1 VSCLDGEES
10 EIGALV
16 EERDNSGD
24 WINRLSVS
32 DLVLSPAACYPLYP
46 IVVARGRVPA
56 EGLLFDVGS
65 YCFRRERSHE
75 IGRLRAFQMREF
87 VCVGTNEQALDL
99 QTRWKSR
106 AQNVATLLGL
116 PHTVA
121 PASDPLFGNGGRL
134 TAQSQIQQPLKFELL
149 IPVQSEQPPMSC
161 V

>member
-1 VSCLDGEES
+1 
-10 EIGALV
+10 
-16 EERDNSGD
+16 
-24 WINRLSVS
+24 
-32 DLVLSPAACYPLYP
+32 
-46 IVVARGRVPA
+46 
-56 EGLLFDVGS
+56 
-65 YCFRRERSHE
+65 
-75 IGRLRAFQMREF
+75 AFQMREF

-161 V
+161 VSLNYHCDHFGATWGLLTEEGHVAHTACVAFGLERLALALFATHGLELRKWPAVARQILWPNN